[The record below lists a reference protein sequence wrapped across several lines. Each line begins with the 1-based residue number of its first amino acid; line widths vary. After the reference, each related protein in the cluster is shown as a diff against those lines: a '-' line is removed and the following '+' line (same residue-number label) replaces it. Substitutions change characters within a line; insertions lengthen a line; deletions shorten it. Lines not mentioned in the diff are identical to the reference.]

1 MTSGSSVFSCSTIC
15 EREEKQTFF
24 IIALTSVTFKKK
36 YLYMANI
43 HDRLEFLN
51 SKSYFLESSKIIYNI
66 IQLVKHTQDIYT
78 KGLSFL

>member
-1 MTSGSSVFSCSTIC
+1 
-15 EREEKQTFF
+15 
-24 IIALTSVTFKKK
+24 
-36 YLYMANI
+36 MANI

>member
-24 IIALTSVTFKKK
+24 IIALTSATFKKK
-36 YLYMANI
+36 YLYMAKI